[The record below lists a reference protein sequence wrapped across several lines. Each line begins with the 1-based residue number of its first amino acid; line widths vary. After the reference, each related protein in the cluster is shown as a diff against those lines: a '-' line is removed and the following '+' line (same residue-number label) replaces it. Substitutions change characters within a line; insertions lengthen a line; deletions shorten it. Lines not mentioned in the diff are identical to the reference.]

1 MLRDDRHLHFGLHA
15 DPAAFGAARLP
26 DLHAAAVRASIDD
39 RPPQHAHRPAVAA
52 RTRLPITS
60 S

>member
-15 DPAAFGAARLP
+15 DPAAFAAARLP
-26 DLHAAAVRASIDD
+26 DLPAEAVRVYIDE
-39 RPPQHAHRPAVAA
+39 RPRQHAHRTAVAA